1 MDKSKINSKNLF
13 FGIDKWIFF
22 SILVLLTIGI
32 FGVFSASTRPDEKYD
47 ILIKKHL
54 IFCLIGIFT
63 LIILSKFSIK
73 NIIIISITFFL
84 ISLILAAST
93 ILFFPEMKG
102 ASRWMKIFNFSFQP
116 TEILK
121 PTFVVLSALLLGR
134 YKSKNDFS
142 FLLNISLFS
151 LITLILLKQPDFG
164 MFVLIFI
171 VWMIQIVSSNLEK
184 NKIIPIIV
192 IFFLIFLSSYFV
204 FDHVQFRINNFFF
217 SNVGDNY
224 QITKSLESFASG
236 GVLGKGLGN
245 GVISKNLPDAHSD
258 FIFALIAEE
267 FGYVTSFL
275 IICLFLIIH
284 FRIYLLTKK
293 TNNFFTINALTGL
306 GNILFFQTI
315 INISSSLNLL
325 PTKGMTL
332 PFISYGGSSLIS
344 SSILIG
350 FILALLKSNKNES

>member
-1 MDKSKINSKNLF
+1 MYKISIRNLF
-13 FGIDKWIFF
+13 SGIDKWILF
-22 SILVLLTIGI
+22 SILLLITIGI

-54 IFCLIGIFT
+54 IFCIFGVFI
-63 LIILSKFSIK
+63 LFCISRFSLKNVIITSIA
-73 NIIIISITFFL
+73 FFI

-93 ILFFPEMKG
+93 IIFFPEMKG
-102 ASRWMKIFNFSFQP
+102 ANRWIKLSNFSFQP
-116 TEILK
+116 TEVLK
-121 PTFVVLSALLLGR
+121 PSFVVLSALLLGR

-142 FLLNISLFS
+142 FLLNIFLFS
-151 LITLILLKQPDFG
+151 VITIILLKQPDFG
-164 MFVLIFI
+164 MFILIFI
-171 VWMIQIVSSNLEK
+171 VWIMQIVSSNLEK

-192 IFFLIFLSSYFV
+192 IFSLVCIFCYFFL
-204 FDHVQFRINNFFF
+204 DHVQFRINNFFF

-258 FIFALIAEE
+258 FIFALIGEE
-267 FGYVTSFL
+267 FGYITSIF
-275 IICLFLIIH
+275 IIFLFLVIH
-284 FRIYLLTKK
+284 LRIYLLIKI
-293 TNNFFTINALTGL
+293 TNNFFIINSLTGL

-350 FILALLKSNKNES
+350 FILALIRSTKNEK

>member
-1 MDKSKINSKNLF
+1 MHKIRIRNLF
-13 FGIDKWIFF
+13 SGIDKWIFF
-22 SILVLLTIGI
+22 SILLLITIGI

-47 ILIKKHL
+47 VLIKKHL
-54 IFCLIGIFT
+54 IFCLIGVFILFCISRFS
-63 LIILSKFSIK
+63 LKNVIITSVV
-73 NIIIISITFFL
+73 FFI

-93 ILFFPEMKG
+93 IIFFPEMKG
-102 ASRWMKIFNFSFQP
+102 ANRWIKLSNFSFQP
-116 TEILK
+116 TEVLK
-121 PTFVVLSALLLGR
+121 PSFVILSALLLGR

-142 FLLNISLFS
+142 FLLNIFLFS
-151 LITLILLKQPDFG
+151 VITIILLKQPDFG
-164 MFVLIFI
+164 MFILIFI
-171 VWMIQIVSSNLEK
+171 VWIMQIISSNLEK
-184 NKIIPIIV
+184 NKIIPILAVFSLVFIFSY
-192 IFFLIFLSSYFV
+192 FFL
-204 FDHVQFRINNFFF
+204 DHVQFRINNFFF

-258 FIFALIAEE
+258 FIFALIGEE
-267 FGYVTSFL
+267 FGYITSIF
-275 IICLFLIIH
+275 IICLFLVIH
-284 FRIYLLTKK
+284 LRIYLLIKI
-293 TNNFFTINALTGL
+293 TNNFFIINSLTGL
-306 GNILFFQTI
+306 GNVLFFQTI

-350 FILALLKSNKNES
+350 FILALIRSTKNET